1 MSARSKNPNETRRRK
16 QPITVH
22 VIMVLRLSPVKCIN
36 NGGKQATD
44 GKSDI
49 DRSRNNARFTRE
61 NELLIFPRFPRF
73 EYRCNGVSSPRKTGL
88 GRKIEIEPSGRVIVQ
103 LYPSFSHE
111 VQMKIGIT
119 IVTEDEVFE
128 YKELETGWKSRGGRR
143 TLIDGIFVLF
153 RRS

>member
-1 MSARSKNPNETRRRK
+1 
-16 QPITVH
+16 
-22 VIMVLRLSPVKCIN
+22 MVLRLSPVKCIN

-73 EYRCNGVSSPRKTGL
+73 GYRCNGVSSPRKTGL

-111 VQMKIGIT
+111 VQMKIGTT

-128 YKELETGWKSRGGRR
+128 YKELETGWKKSRGGRR